1 MAGKYSMSMH
11 YPKFPK
17 YQRRSVP
24 VIDLM
29 VTTVLCE
36 KKTNFLGNAFFE
48 IQNRA
53 DNQNSPC

>member
-1 MAGKYSMSMH
+1 MSMH